1 MKIIIT
7 ENKMFRVAKK
17 VLTKK
22 FGDLTPLVYDDEP
35 NIVYYINKERAL
47 YFVYTNGDN
56 YCEIGDNIWD
66 FLTDTFGFDDDQIQE
81 VIKEWL
87 EDYYNLNNVSVLKS
101 DW

>member
-1 MKIIIT
+1 
-7 ENKMFRVAKK
+7 MFRVAKK

-22 FGDLTPLVYDDEP
+22 FGDLIPLVYDDEP
-35 NIVYYINKERAL
+35 NIVYYINKERVL
-47 YFVYTNGDN
+47 YFVCTNGDN

-87 EDYYNLNNVSVLKS
+87 EGHYKIKDVLVTTS